1 MKAHLGSLGSAS
13 AQGVA
18 VPKAFAVVV
27 SVPFCRSNPRHLRP
41 TLFPMQFAVS
51 LRLGP
56 TMPSVSF
63 EHVTKRFGEATVV
76 EDFTLEVADGELL
89 VLVGGSGSGKS
100 TILRMLAGLETVTT
114 GTIRIDGRDVTAL
127 PPRERD
133 VAMVFQDYGLYPHMT
148 VRENLSLGLRLK
160 KVPRPEIDRRIAWA
174 GGILGLEP
182 LLDRKPKQLSGGQR
196 QRVAMG
202 RAMVREPKV
211 FLFDEPLSN
220 LDAGLRAQMRI
231 EIGGLQRRLN
241 TTTVYVT
248 HDQVEAMTLG
258 DRIVVLADSRIQQI
272 GRPIDIYRAPANR
285 FVAGFIGTPRMNFL
299 EGRMDRDGDALVF
312 TTEGARVRLPRGR
325 LPPTER
331 TTLGVRPEDL
341 LLDDSAR
348 AGDTLVGRVVLV
360 ERLGGTSHVHVD
372 AGPHRLMAAVSN
384 ESLPDVGDDITLH
397 IRTERVH
404 LFGADGRSLL

>member
-1 MKAHLGSLGSAS
+1 
-13 AQGVA
+13 
-18 VPKAFAVVV
+18 
-27 SVPFCRSNPRHLRP
+27 
-41 TLFPMQFAVS
+41 
-51 LRLGP
+51 
-56 TMPSVSF
+56 MPSVSF
-63 EHVTKRFGEATVV
+63 EHVSKRFGNATIV
-76 EDFTLEVADGELL
+76 EDFNLEVADGELL

-148 VRENLSLGLRLK
+148 ARENLSLGLRLK
-160 KVPRPEIDRRIAWA
+160 KVPREEIDRRIAWA
-174 GGILGLEP
+174 AGILGLQP

-231 EIGGLQRRLN
+231 EIGNLQRRL
-241 TTTVYVT
+241 TTTTIYVT

-258 DRIVVLADSRIQQI
+258 DRIVVLAESRIQQV
-272 GRPIDIYRAPANR
+272 GEPIEIYRTPANR
-285 FVAGFIGTPRMNFL
+285 FVAGFMGTPRMNFID
-299 EGRMDRDGDALVF
+299 GRLDEENERIVF
-312 TTEGARVRLPRGR
+312 VAEGARLTLPRGR
-325 LPPTER
+325 IGATGATDR

-341 LLDDSAR
+341 AIDST
-348 AGDTLVGRVVLV
+348 GDRSDPGDALEGRVVLV
-360 ERLGGTSHVHVD
+360 ERLGGTSNVHFDV
-372 AGPHRLMAAVSN
+372 GPHRMMASLSNDAV
-384 ESLPDVGDDITLH
+384 PIVGER
-397 IRTERVH
+397 IRVRLRMERIH
-404 LFGADGRSLL
+404 LFGMDGRSRL

>member
-1 MKAHLGSLGSAS
+1 
-13 AQGVA
+13 
-18 VPKAFAVVV
+18 
-27 SVPFCRSNPRHLRP
+27 
-41 TLFPMQFAVS
+41 
-51 LRLGP
+51 
-56 TMPSVSF
+56 MPSVSF
-63 EHVTKRFGEATVV
+63 EHVTKRFGETTVV
-76 EDFTLEVADGELL
+76 EDFTLDVADGELL

-100 TILRMLAGLETVTT
+100 TILRMLAGLESVST
-114 GTIRIDGRDVTAL
+114 GTIRIDTRDVTAV
-127 PPRERD
+127 PPRDRD

-160 KVPRPEIDRRIAWA
+160 KVARQEIDRRITWA

-231 EIGGLQRRLN
+231 EIGSLQRRLN

-258 DRIVVLADSRIQQI
+258 DRIVVLADGHIQQI
-272 GRPIDIYRAPANR
+272 GRPIDVYRTPANR
-285 FVAGFIGTPRMNFL
+285 FVAGFIGTPRMNFV
-299 EGRMDRDGDALVF
+299 EGRIQREGNRLLFV
-312 TTEGARVRLPRGR
+312 TEGARVELAADRSAPAGAA
-325 LPPTER
+325 ER

-341 LLDDSAR
+341 MIDSD
-348 AGDTLVGRVVLV
+348 GLSSNTLMGRVVLV
-360 ERLGGTSHVHVD
+360 ERLGGTTHVHFD
-372 AGPHRLMAAVSN
+372 AGPHRLMAAVANDSVP
-384 ESLPDVGDDITLH
+384 EVGEE
-397 IRTERVH
+397 IRVRARAERVH
-404 LFGADGRSLL
+404 LFGADGRSHR